1 MDRMNQLESRG
12 SKTRVQNPKTL
23 TGRVRG
29 LLTNFNRLSWRLGLA
44 ISGVVVATVISSGIF
59 LSVQVGLILDRFV
72 RSLDPNLGA
81 EISHRFD
88 VFTND
93 DNNTAGFGNYYYV
106 FLFGLL
112 AFGVIV
118 ALVVARRIGRPL
130 EQIARTATAV
140 ARGDLSARVPLTE
153 RQRRSGDEVTQLA
166 VNFNAMTESLAHL
179 EAERRATN
187 AAIAHEL
194 RTPLMV
200 LQARLEAV
208 RDGVIPMGETEAEQ
222 LLSQVSTLTR
232 LVDDLRTLSLADAGK
247 LDLKLEP
254 IDLLDVV
261 TLSVAVFGARAET
274 RGVNLEL
281 NAKDLAVPVRGDRD
295 RLAQVMANLL
305 ENALRHTPDGG
316 RIEISL
322 WVQTS
327 ETRITVRDTGPG
339 FPPEAMPHLFERFYR
354 ADTSRRRA
362 SGGSGLGL
370 AVVKTILELHGGAI
384 QATNAP
390 GGGAQLDL
398 RLPILKF

>member
-1 MDRMNQLESRG
+1 MKPLEPRV
-12 SKTRVQNPKTL
+12 SKVQIQKAKTL
-23 TGRVRG
+23 TSRVRG
-29 LLTNFNRLSWRLGLA
+29 LFANFNRLSWRLGLA
-44 ISGVVVATVISSGIF
+44 ISGVVVVTIVSSGIF
-59 LSVQVGLILDRFV
+59 LSVQVGVILDRFV
-72 RSLDPNLGA
+72 RSLEPNLGN
-81 EISHRFD
+81 EISQRFD
-88 VFTND
+88 VFTNN

-106 FLFGLL
+106 VLFGLL

-130 EQIARTATAV
+130 EQIARTAAAV
-140 ARGDLSARVPLTE
+140 AQGDLNARVPLTE
-153 RQRRSGDEVTQLA
+153 RQRHSGDEVTKLA
-166 VNFNAMTESLAHL
+166 MNFNAMTESLAHL
-179 EAERRATN
+179 ETERRATN

-222 LLSQVSTLTR
+222 LLAQVSTLTR
-232 LVDDLRTLSLADAGK
+232 LVDDLRTLSLADAGR

-261 TLSVAVFGARAET
+261 SLSVAVFGARAET
-274 RGVNLEL
+274 KGVNLEL
-281 NAKDLAVPVRGDRD
+281 NAKDLVVPVRGDRD

-305 ENALRHTPDGG
+305 ENALRHTPNGG
-316 RIEISL
+316 QIEISL
-322 WVQTS
+322 SLHTT
-327 ETRITVRDTGPG
+327 ETHITVRDTGPG

-384 QATNAP
+384 QAGNAP
-390 GGGAQLDL
+390 SGGAQLDL
-398 RLPILKF
+398 RLPLVLKS

>member
-1 MDRMNQLESRG
+1 MNQLE
-12 SKTRVQNPKTL
+12 TRVAKTQVQKPETL
-23 TGRVRG
+23 TSRVRG
-29 LLTNFNRLSWRLGLA
+29 LLANFNRLSWRLGLA
-44 ISGVVVATVISSGIF
+44 VSGVVVVTIISSGIF
-59 LSVQVGLILDRFV
+59 LSVQVSFILDHFLQ
-72 RSLDPNLGA
+72 SLEPKLGN
-81 EISHRFD
+81 EISQKFE
-88 VFTND
+88 VFTNND
-93 DNNTAGFGNYYYV
+93 RNIEGFGNYYYV
-106 FLFGLL
+106 FMFGLL

-118 ALVVARRIGRPL
+118 ALIVARRIGRPL
-130 EQIARTATAV
+130 EQIARTAAAV
-140 ARGDLSARVPLTE
+140 AQGDLNARVSLTE
-153 RQRRSGDEVTQLA
+153 RQRHSGDEVTKLA

-222 LLSQVSTLTR
+222 LLAQVSTLTR
-232 LVDDLRTLSLADAGK
+232 LVDDLRTLSLADAGR

-261 TLSVAVFGARAET
+261 SLCVAVFGARAESK
-274 RGVNLEL
+274 GVRLEL
-281 NAKDLAVPVRGDRD
+281 TAKDWAVPVRGDRD

-316 RIEISL
+316 QIEIILSL
-322 WVQTS
+322 TAT

-339 FPPEAMPHLFERFYR
+339 FPPEPIPHLFERFYR

-370 AVVKTILELHGGAI
+370 AVVKTILELHGGKI
-384 QATNAP
+384 QAGNAP
-390 GGGAQLDL
+390 NGGAQLDL
-398 RLPILKF
+398 RLPLVLKS